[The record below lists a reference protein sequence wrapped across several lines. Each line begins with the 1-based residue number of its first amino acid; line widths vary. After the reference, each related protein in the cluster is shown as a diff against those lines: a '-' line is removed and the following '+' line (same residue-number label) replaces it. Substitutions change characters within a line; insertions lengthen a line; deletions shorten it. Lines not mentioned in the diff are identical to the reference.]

1 VNAWNTFIQNKY
13 NTNAAV
19 TYISYDCYDG
29 VDDPHGHLASTLR
42 SQDVLNRFCA
52 NGVPQHQLSLKVGDI
67 CLLLRTIAPEMGL
80 TTNTRV
86 KIVSLYE
93 RSVRVQKLSDGTFH
107 NIPKI
112 NFTIKLPYG
121 KSFKMRRS
129 QIPLALAYAMTIN
142 KSQGQEFDRV
152 LVDLTSVAF
161 SHGHLYVALSRIR
174 KPTSILIFVKPDNL
188 NPQGSFIYT
197 QNVVYK
203 RLLLRQYRIQDRIDD
218 RDRSDREPQAIHL
231 TIPSGTA

>member
-1 VNAWNTFIQNKY
+1 VNTWNTFIQNKY
-13 NTNAAV
+13 NPSAAV
-19 TYISYDCYDG
+19 TYTSYDCYDG
-29 VDDPHGHLASTLR
+29 VDDPNGHLASTLR
-42 SQDVLNRFCA
+42 SQDVLNRFNA
-52 NGVPQHQLSLKVGDI
+52 NGVPQHELILKVGDI
-67 CLLLRTIAPEMGL
+67 CLLLRTIAPDMGL

-86 KIVSLYE
+86 KVVALYE

-129 QIPLALAYAMTIN
+129 QIPLALAYAMTVN
-142 KSQGQEFDRV
+142 KSQGQEFERV
-152 LVDLTSVAF
+152 LVDLTSEAF

-174 KPTSILIFVKPDNL
+174 KPTNILIFVKDDNL
-188 NPQGSFIYT
+188 NPQGTFLST

-203 RLLLRQYRIQDRIDD
+203 RLLLHR
-218 RDRSDREPQAIHL
+218 
-231 TIPSGTA
+231 